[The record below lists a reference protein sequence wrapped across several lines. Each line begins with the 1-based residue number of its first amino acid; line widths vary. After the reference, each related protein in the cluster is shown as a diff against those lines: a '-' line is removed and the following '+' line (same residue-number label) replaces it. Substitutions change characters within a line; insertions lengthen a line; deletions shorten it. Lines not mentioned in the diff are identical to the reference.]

1 MARGVKGTGPY
12 SKQKKKTPTP
22 ITTTEGTPIPD
33 IPKTKTKRSPN
44 KRPLEELDRI
54 DPTKMT
60 PSETTTYIHS
70 VRTAL
75 RMQEKKIEE
84 LHETCS
90 KAFEQCR
97 NLEKAY
103 DTLKTRTNNKDQF
116 IEQATKV
123 FAKTISQTIAGG
135 NY

>member
-1 MARGVKGTGPY
+1 MARGVKGSGPY
-12 SKQKKKTPTP
+12 SKHKGANPP
-22 ITTTEGTPIPD
+22 TTTPD
-33 IPKTKTKRSPN
+33 SAKKAPN
-44 KRPLEELDRI
+44 KRPLEELDQV
-54 DPTKMT
+54 DPSKMT
-60 PSETTTYIHS
+60 TPEATTYIHS